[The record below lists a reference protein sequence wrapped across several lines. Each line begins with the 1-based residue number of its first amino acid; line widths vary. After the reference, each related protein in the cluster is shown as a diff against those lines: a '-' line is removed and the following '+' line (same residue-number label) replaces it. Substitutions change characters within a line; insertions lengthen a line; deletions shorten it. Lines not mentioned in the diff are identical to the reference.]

1 MVQTGR
7 YPKLELLAY
16 IPLIIEQIG
25 GKARPVD
32 IKRYLDMRITPQ
44 TGFSASYN
52 AIVKYCERLCDEGQ
66 LLRQVVLNNAQRV
79 KHDKKRSWMISM
91 YTLMPKS
98 NDQNTN

>member
-1 MVQTGR
+1 MATPGR
-7 YPKLELLAY
+7 HPKKELLAY

-32 IKRYLDMRITPQ
+32 IKRYVDMRITPQ

-66 LLRQVVLNNAQRV
+66 LLRQIVLNNAKNV
-79 KHDKKRSWMISM
+79 KRHGRRSWMISM
-91 YTLMPKS
+91 YTLLPDTK
-98 NDQNTN
+98 